1 MSYDVTISLNT
12 SECNLLM
19 AGNYYELNACKD
31 LLNIEIDDTVE
42 DELLNRFGRVANS
55 HLDNILK
62 AHDERIPL
70 KVPNVLADI
79 KATAN
84 YYVCSLFRGK
94 RGDIDSAKF
103 WLEQSNLTINGLITN
118 LEIDGSPQVV
128 ERFPGRRY
136 RGDGDFGHYLA
147 EW

>member
-55 HLDNILK
+55 HLANILK
-62 AHDERIPL
+62 AHDE
-70 KVPNVLADI
+70 
-79 KATAN
+79 
-84 YYVCSLFRGK
+84 
-94 RGDIDSAKF
+94 
-103 WLEQSNLTINGLITN
+103 
-118 LEIDGSPQVV
+118 
-128 ERFPGRRY
+128 
-136 RGDGDFGHYLA
+136 
-147 EW
+147 